1 MQEAPLME
9 NYVDDEGDFDDEA
22 FFADV
27 EKYQMQMRI
36 SRLKTLLLEDYGI
49 SEEDWE
55 NTPQRIQAVLVNL
68 HRTAERHE
76 ELMYEL
82 ESWRDSMPI

>member
-9 NYVDDEGDFDDEA
+9 NYVNDEGEFDDEA

-27 EKYQMQMRI
+27 EKYQMEMRI
-36 SRLKTLLLEDYGI
+36 IRTRTILLEDYGI
-49 SEEDWE
+49 SDEDWE
-55 NTPQRIQAVLVNL
+55 NTPLRIQSILVTL